1 VVCWSVIAEPIAM
14 PTELRHL
21 LFRPAE
27 VVQAVQEYRRRLGQ
41 ALPAGRI
48 LSCGPEC
55 ESSGEIVGFRL
66 TLAADPAKGA
76 STGEGVRQDMVIP
89 GATLAAALILY
100 CRDRN
105 IPLAASAGKS
115 LQLFGNQVCLVTTMN
130 PGPGERAQ
138 AAAP

>member
-1 VVCWSVIAEPIAM
+1 MKKLWLLGALVALTLNAQQVLKLGTD
-14 PTELRHL
+14 PT
-21 LFRPAE
+21 FAP
-27 VVQAVQEYRRRLGQ
+27 Y
-41 ALPAGRI
+41 
-48 LSCGPEC
+48 
-55 ESSGEIVGFRL
+55 ESKTPSGEIVGFRL